1 MKTTLFL
8 ALLLFAQS
16 ATTKKYDPKRNADS
30 DVKNAIAEARKTGKR
45 VLLEVGGEWCS
56 WCHSWT
62 NTLKIILNSNNS
74 AIGTSFS

>member
-56 WCHSWT
+56 WCHLT
-62 NTLKIILNSNNS
+62 VLR
-74 AIGTSFS
+74 